1 MALDHDRLV
10 ADLTAIVGADGVRAG
25 ALDRIL
31 YSKDAGVERGE
42 VSVVVMPETTDQVSR
57 IVRVARDHGLPI
69 VPRGAGTGL
78 AGGAVPQEPAVLLVT
93 TRMNDI
99 EVDEANRTAWVGPG
113 VINLDLSVHTE
124 VLGLHFAPDP
134 SSQAA
139 CTIGGNVAS
148 NSGGPHCLAEGT
160 TVNHV
165 LAVEMVTA
173 EGEVVIAGGPA
184 PDPIGF
190 DVRGIVVGSEG
201 TLGIVTRALVRL
213 TPNPPAIRTLLLAFP
228 DVEGCA
234 ATVSDVIASGI
245 VPAALEMMD
254 QPLVEVLENFVHAGL
269 PVDAAAVLLAEVAGH
284 EAGSLAEQDAIER
297 IALANG
303 ATEVRIARDP
313 AERELLWK
321 ARKSAFGAI
330 AQIAPDYYL
339 HDTVIPRTKLVEV
352 MSRIYEIA
360 GSRGLTVLNAIHA
373 GDGNLH
379 PKLLFDASDAEMKAL
394 VAEAAREIVEVCIE
408 AGGMLSGEHGIGLEK
423 RDLMHLVFSEVDLDG
438 QARLRE
444 AFDPDVLF
452 NPAKILPNGSR
463 CFDFGRNPPEG
474 VWV

>member
-1 MALDHDRLV
+1 MALDLDRLV
-10 ADLTAIVGADGVRAG
+10 RDLVAIVGADGVRSG
-25 ALDRIL
+25 DLERLL
-31 YSKDAGVERGE
+31 YSKDAGVESGE
-42 VSVVVMPETTDQVSR
+42 VSVVVLPMTTDEVVG

-78 AGGAVPQEPAVLLVT
+78 AGGAVPTEPAILLVT
-93 TRMNDI
+93 TRMNAI

-113 VINLDLSVHTE
+113 VINLDLSTHTMPMD
-124 VLGLHFAPDP
+124 LHFAPDP

-139 CTIGGNVAS
+139 CTIGGNVAN

-160 TVNHV
+160 TVDHV
-165 LAVEMVTA
+165 LGVEMVTA
-173 EGEVVIAGGPA
+173 DGTVVVAGGPA
-184 PDPIGF
+184 PDPIGL
-190 DVRGIVVGSEG
+190 DVRGVVVGSEG
-201 TLGIVTRALVRL
+201 TLGIITRALVKL
-213 TPNPPAIRTLLLAFP
+213 TPNPPAVRTLLLAFP
-228 DVEGCA
+228 DVDGCA

-269 PVDAAAVLLAEVAGH
+269 PTEAAAVLLAEVAGH
-284 EAGSLAEQDAIER
+284 EAGADAERDAIER
-297 IALANG
+297 IARANG
-303 ATEVRIARDP
+303 ATDVRIARDSS
-313 AERELLWK
+313 ERELLWK

-360 GSRGLTVLNAIHA
+360 GSRGLTVLNA
-373 GDGNLH
+373 
-379 PKLLFDASDAEMKAL
+379 KRL
-394 VAEAAREIVEVCIE
+394 VDEAAHEIVEVSIE

-423 RDLMHLVFSEVDLDG
+423 RDLMGLVFSEVDLDC

-444 AFDPDVLF
+444 AFDPDGLL
-452 NPAKILPNGSR
+452 NPSKILPAGSR
-463 CFDFGRNPPEG
+463 CFDFGRTPPEG